1 MSLFKN
7 LIVYRFANVAKLPE
21 LPALEQAL
29 ANKGFEPCAPT
40 QEHSAGFVSPRDDA
54 HGPVVESIG
63 GELIVKLKV
72 ERKGVPGTAVKA
84 ELEKRCQRIEAETG
98 RKPGRKEKA
107 SLKEEI
113 VLDLLPKAFSKYS
126 AHLAWID
133 RKNGLLVINAGS
145 VRGADAVVGHL
156 VEALSAAGLNPE
168 LRPLNTVIAPSAAM
182 AAWLKEQEVGPDWSI
197 GRELELKSVDEEK
210 SVVRY
215 SRHFLALDEIIAH
228 IAEGKMPTRLSM
240 TWADRLNFVLTAD
253 MTIKKVETLA
263 AKADSATDEGFDG
276 DVALTTGELR
286 EFLPA
291 LLELLG
297 GEKPEEAAK
306 PAAEGEAQG

>member
-7 LIVYRFANVAKLPE
+7 LIVYRFANVDKLPE

-29 ANKGFEPCAPT
+29 AHKGFEPCTPT

-54 HGPVVESIG
+54 HGPVIESIG
-63 GELIVKLKV
+63 GELIFKLKV
-72 ERKGVPGTAVKA
+72 ERKGVPGSAVKA

-113 VLDLLPKAFSKYS
+113 VLDLLPKAFSKFS
-126 AHLAWID
+126 SHLAWID

-145 VRGADAVVGHL
+145 VRGADGVVGSL
-156 VEALSAAGLNPE
+156 LEALSATGLVAE
-168 LRPLNTVIAPSAAM
+168 LRPLNTVIAPSTAM
-182 AAWLKEQEVGPDWSI
+182 ATWLKEQEVGADWSL

-215 SRHFLALDEIIAH
+215 SRHLLALDEIIKH

-253 MTIKKVETLA
+253 MTIKKVDVLA
-263 AKADSATDEGFDG
+263 APAESGNDEGFDG
-276 DVALTTGELR
+276 DVALATGELR

-297 GEKPEEAAK
+297 GEKPEG
-306 PAAEGEAQG
+306 EGEPEGESATQG